1 MLRYLF
7 FVDVSFAVL
16 FSSMVIGVGV
26 SALLLGWHLDFA
38 PEYREMMNTL
48 IKLTLVYLLVT
59 LAGAGGAF
67 GIFRKRSWH
76 WGAQAIFALSI
87 VIAWEYT
94 VSVLTNQ

>member
-16 FSSMVIGVGV
+16 FASMVIGVGV
-26 SALLLGWHLDFA
+26 SALLLGWHLDLA

-67 GIFRKRSWH
+67 GIFRKRNWH
-76 WGAQAIFALSI
+76 WAVQAMFALS
-87 VIAWEYT
+87 VVLAWQYT
-94 VSVLTNQ
+94 VTVLTNK